1 MRPLLQSGCH
11 LWRSAPPFDHSKLM
25 TIDGS
30 WSLIGSANW
39 DMRSL
44 RLNFELTVEFYDT
57 DLAGKLAGMI
67 DARCAQPITLEEIDK
82 RPLPVKLRDAAAR
95 LAMPYIKESRSLLKV
110 ASYNIHRCRGVD
122 GVTRPDRIIGVI
134 REFGADVIALQE
146 VDRRFGRGGGLL
158 DPSAIA
164 RETGMRLLVQSD
176 VSHRHGWHGNALLV
190 RGEPISY
197 RRARLKLPGDEPRG
211 AVVAELDLGEG
222 EFRVIAAHLGLFRLS
237 RVDQVSAL
245 LTAFRDLPPMP
256 SILLGDLNEWRRR
269 GRSALR
275 GLEPT
280 FGVSPSILSFP
291 SRRPIFALDRIL
303 GWPEGLITDLA
314 VHDTPLSRRSS
325 DHLPL
330 TARAN
335 LRSAIPALQFAA

>member
-1 MRPLLQSGCH
+1 MQGKASLASGCV
-11 LWRSAPPFDHSKLM
+11 A
-25 TIDGS
+25 
-30 WSLIGSANW
+30 
-39 DMRSL
+39 L
-44 RLNFELTVEFYDT
+44 RVGECCYSD
-57 DLAGKLAGMI
+57 DAGGA
-67 DARCAQPITLEEIDK
+67 A
-82 RPLPVKLRDAAAR
+82 RDA
-95 LAMPYIKESRSLLKV
+95 LFMKELRSLLKV
-110 ASYNIHRCRGVD
+110 ASYNIHKCRGVD

-134 REFGADVIALQE
+134 RELGADVIALQE
-146 VDRRFGRGGGLL
+146 VDRRFGRRGGLL
-158 DPSAIA
+158 DPSAIE
-164 RETGMRLLVQSD
+164 RETGMQLLVQSD

-197 RRARLKLPGDEPRG
+197 RRSRLKLPGGEPRG
-211 AVVAELDLGEG
+211 AVVAELDLGER

-314 VHDTPLSRRSS
+314 VHDTPLARRSS

-330 TARAN
+330 NAKVN
-335 LRSAIPALQFAA
+335 LRSAIPALQVAA